1 MNKSS
6 GDDGIPTELFKILK
20 DDAVKV
26 LHSTGQQ
33 IGRLCSGQRTGRGQ
47 FSLQSQRTAM
57 PKDAQTTTQLCS
69 FCMLVGYAQNPSS

>member
-33 IGRLCSGQRTGRGQ
+33 IGRLCSGQRTEEVSFHSNPKEQ
-47 FSLQSQRTAM
+47 QCQR
-57 PKDAQTTTQLCS
+57 
-69 FCMLVGYAQNPSS
+69 MLKLPHNCAHFAC